1 MLPRNFTDFR
11 EVVLIIFSLDIFI
24 RIVRESSHSSLTMMA
39 SLLKT
44 KFPWVLCTIFSFI
57 YFYLFS
63 QVSTANPQPPFE
75 ETGLIGGFCV
85 WGEPAPELNT
95 GCKNNI
101 NSHMYAWYEDA
112 VFTMIVV
119 GAYYYGGM
127 KETVTYV
134 ALGGIVFFHGLL
146 HFYLSTQ
153 LNCLTNIK
161 DEKVVE
167 LGWTLYLIF
176 AFFLSLVIFGIGFF
190 DPYGWKLVL
199 LASSAVTAVTY
210 HLASGGGP
218 GSTDWLLS
226 TLFATSHPIASVTGC
241 FTTSPLFTNLQ
252 GWIFLVATLD
262 GIVELMFCE
271 SFLKQ
276 YGGHIFYDLFLHTAV
291 IVSLPVFHKQ
301 PTKQKMN

>member
-1 MLPRNFTDFR
+1 
-11 EVVLIIFSLDIFI
+11 
-24 RIVRESSHSSLTMMA
+24 MMA

-44 KFPWVLCTIFSFI
+44 KFPWVLCTIFSVI

-63 QVSTANPQPPFE
+63 QISTAKPPKTFE

-85 WGEPAPELNT
+85 WGEPVPDLTN
-95 GCKNNI
+95 GCKNNT

-112 VFTMIVV
+112 VFTTIVV
-119 GAYYYGGM
+119 GAYFYGGK
-127 KETVTYV
+127 KETMIYV

-153 LNCLTNIK
+153 LHCLTNI
-161 DEKVVE
+161 DDPKVVSI
-167 LGWTLYLIF
+167 GWTLYLIF

-190 DPYGWKLVL
+190 DPYGLKFVL
-199 LASSAVTAVTY
+199 LASSVVTAITY
-210 HLASGGGP
+210 HLASGDAGN
-218 GSTDWLLS
+218 TDWLLS
-226 TLFATSHPIASVTGC
+226 TLFATSHPIASITGC

-252 GWIFLVATLD
+252 GWIFLAATLD

-276 YGGHIFYDLFLHTAV
+276 HGGHIFYDLFLHTAV
-291 IVSLPVFHKQ
+291 IVSLPVFQKKAD
-301 PTKQKMN
+301 KQKAN

>member
-1 MLPRNFTDFR
+1 ML
-11 EVVLIIFSLDIFI
+11 
-24 RIVRESSHSSLTMMA
+24 A

-85 WGEPAPELNT
+85 WGDPVPDPNN
-95 GCKNNI
+95 GCENSN

-119 GAYYYGGM
+119 VAYYIGG
-127 KETVTYV
+127 KKDTVIYL

-146 HFYLSTQ
+146 HFFLSTQ
-153 LNCLTNIK
+153 LHCLTNIE
-161 DEKVVE
+161 DEKVVKI
-167 LGWTLYLIF
+167 GWTLYLIF
-176 AFFLSLVIFGIGFF
+176 SFFLSLVIFGIGFLKQ
-190 DPYGWKLVL
+190 YGWLLVL
-199 LASSAVTAVTY
+199 LASIAMTAVTY
-210 HLASGGGP
+210 HLASGDGDGNA
-218 GSTDWLLS
+218 DWLLS
-226 TLFATSHPIASVTGC
+226 TLFATSHPIASLTGC
-241 FTTSPLFTNLQ
+241 FTKSPLFTNMQ
-252 GWIFLVATLD
+252 GWIFLLATLD
-262 GIVELMFCE
+262 GIIELMFCE

-291 IVSLPVFHKQ
+291 IVSLPVFQKEA
-301 PTKQKMN
+301 TKQKTN